1 MTHTTGEQL
10 LRRGFVSR
18 ARAAFAA
25 EAESAREAGDVE
37 SMARAALGLSGLWV
51 HDHRTLLDRAR
62 VAELQQGAL
71 DGLASDSELARRLR
85 LRLEVEAHYG
95 THSTEAVEDMV
106 ARARE
111 HDQPTLLADALH
123 LAYFCLLG
131 PEHLRRRRELAE
143 ELVTVSAVTGD
154 PLHGLLGLANRVLV
168 LHELGDRGAG
178 RAVHELRGALEQ
190 QPCAAVEYAL
200 DVICVMRMIGEG
212 RLDAAEAAAAE
223 ARALGTEVGD
233 ADADTWHAAQVL
245 AILWLRGDLAAMRS
259 LSDAFVDSVEVAEPA
274 QVAFDAARG
283 AAAADSGD
291 APAARAVLARLGIG
305 RSPLPMSTSWLAAM
319 FAVAEVAYALDDVVS
334 AHVVLDAL
342 RPHPGL
348 PVVVSRGV
356 VSFGST
362 SRALGSAAAAA
373 GLLDEAV
380 DLLTRALE
388 DDLATSTLVCRPH
401 TMWRL
406 AEVLGRRGAPGD
418 RELAA
423 QLRGDA
429 LAAARDLGLTHR
441 LQAWSAVTSG
451 GGARLTR
458 VGRTW
463 EVALGERRTTVPTS
477 VGMGYLAQ
485 LVANPGVEIA
495 SVDLV
500 TQHAVREARSGGVL
514 DEQAVRAYRRRV
526 TELEEQVADADL
538 TGDADTSAGAQA
550 ELDALVRELATATG
564 LGGGA
569 RTFTDGGE
577 RARVSVHKAIRRAM
591 RAIELADP
599 EIGAALRERVSTG
612 VSCSFAAEA
621 S

>member
-10 LRRGFVSR
+10 LRRGFLAR
-18 ARAAFAA
+18 ARSAFTA
-25 EAESAREAGDVE
+25 EVDSAREAGDADTL
-37 SMARAALGLSGLWV
+37 ARAALGLSGLWV
-51 HDHRTLLDRAR
+51 HDHRTLLDRVR

-71 DGLASDSELARRLR
+71 DGLASDSELAHRLR
-85 LRLEVEAHYG
+85 LRLEAEALYG
-95 THSTEAVEDMV
+95 TGTAEAVEDMV

-111 HDQPTLLADALH
+111 HEPTVLADALH

-154 PLHGLLGLANRVLV
+154 PLHGLLGLCNRVLV
-168 LHELGDRGAG
+168 LHELGDRAAG
-178 RAVHELRGALEQ
+178 RAVHELRAALQ
-190 QPCAAVEYAL
+190 QAPCAAVEYAL

-212 RLDAAEAAAAE
+212 RLDEAEDAAAA
-223 ARALGTEVGD
+223 ARALGAEVGD
-233 ADADTWHAAQVL
+233 ADADTWYAAQVL

-259 LSDAFVDSVEVAEPA
+259 LSDTFVDSVEVAEPA
-274 QVAFDAARG
+274 QVAFEAALG

-305 RSPLPMSTSWLAAM
+305 RSPLPPSTSWLAAM
-319 FAVAEVAYALDDVVS
+319 FAVAEMAYALDDAVS
-334 AHVVLDAL
+334 AQVVLDAL
-342 RPHPGL
+342 RHHPGL

-362 SRALGSAAAAA
+362 SRALGSAAAAT
-373 GLLDEAV
+373 GRLDEAV
-380 DLLTRALE
+380 DLLTRALD
-388 DDLATSTLVCRPH
+388 DDLATGTQVCRPH

-406 AEVLGRRGAPGD
+406 SEVLGRRGAPGD
-418 RELAA
+418 GDRATR
-423 QLRGDA
+423 LRADA
-429 LAAARDLGLTHR
+429 VAGARDLGLTHR
-441 LQAWSAVTSG
+441 LQAWTTLAPG
-451 GGARLTR
+451 GTARLTP

-463 EVALGERRTTVPTS
+463 EVVLGERRTTVPTS

-495 SVDLV
+495 AVDLV
-500 TQHAVREARSGGVL
+500 TQHAVQEARSSGVL
-514 DEQAVRAYRRRV
+514 DEQAVRAYRRRA

-538 TGDADTSAGAQA
+538 AGDANTSARAQA
-550 ELDALVRELATATG
+550 ELDALVHELAAATG
-564 LGGGA
+564 LGGGT

-577 RARVSVHKAIRRAM
+577 RARVSVHKAIRRAL

-599 EIGAALRERVSTG
+599 DIGAAMRQRVSTG
-612 VSCSFAAEA
+612 VSCSFAAEVR
-621 S
+621 